1 MSCPRLSILSCCV
14 AAALLGTSSR
24 ADDLPSPDAM
34 WLGARIVPRSLVD
47 GFRDGIARD
56 ALKSAAGR
64 GSDESSEPVPR
75 PRAAAALA
83 PALDE
88 AFPEELL
95 AGLAAQFLA
104 RHYSAE
110 ELRALRAHEESPL
123 GRKLRDF
130 YRRAGSIVAADPAA
144 RDRARDE
151 LARATF
157 TDAERKDIDAFAA
170 SPLAK
175 KGDELA
181 MVLAGFFL
189 EQLDRRWA
197 AVRPEI
203 EPRLRAAARAALGPD
218 APGR

>member
-1 MSCPRLSILSCCV
+1 
-14 AAALLGTSSR
+14 
-24 ADDLPSPDAM
+24 
-34 WLGARIVPRSLVD
+34 VD

-56 ALKSAAGR
+56 ALKGATGR
-64 GSDESSEPVPR
+64 GSEEPSELVS
-75 PRAAAALA
+75 RARAALA
-83 PALDE
+83 PVLEE
-88 AFPEELL
+88 AFPEELM

-110 ELRALRAHEESPL
+110 ELRTLRAHEESPL
-123 GRKLRDF
+123 GRELRDF
-130 YRRAGSIVAADPAA
+130 YRRAGSVVAADPAA

-157 TDAERKDIDAFAA
+157 TEAERKDIDAFAA

-181 MVLAGFFL
+181 LTLAGFFL

-197 AVRPEI
+197 EVRPAL
-203 EPRLRAAARAALGPD
+203 EPRLRAAAKAALGPD
-218 APGR
+218 APARYRRG

>member
-1 MSCPRLSILSCCV
+1 MPATPFHLLCCC
-14 AAALLGTSSR
+14 AAALLGASSR

-47 GFRDGIARD
+47 GFRDGIVRD
-56 ALKSAAGR
+56 ALKDAAGR
-64 GSDESSEPVPR
+64 GSDESSEPAPR
-75 PRAAAALA
+75 ARAAAILA

-95 AGLAAQFLA
+95 AGLAAQFLG
-104 RHYSAE
+104 RHYSAD

-130 YRRAGSIVAADPAA
+130 YRRAGSVVAADPAA

-157 TDAERKDIDAFAA
+157 TEAERKDIDAFAA

-175 KGDELA
+175 KGDALA
-181 MVLAGFFL
+181 LTLAGFFL

-197 AVRPEI
+197 EVRPAI
-203 EPRLRAAARAALGPD
+203 EPRLRAAAKAALGPD